1 MKRSEWLAMSDM
13 VIICEKRRDMMKR
26 LSEFKSKDED
36 YTLLDMQRF
45 RDQIKFEDHLS
56 WYELQALIIDLMH
69 SNELLIDYAA
79 RFERGGYGD

>member
-1 MKRSEWLAMSDM
+1 MEIKRYAVKLSTLR
-13 VIICEKRRDMMKR
+13 IRRDMMKR

-79 RFERGGYGD
+79 KFERGGYGD

>member
-1 MKRSEWLAMSDM
+1 MSDM